1 MSLSRRHTTTRQL
14 LVGLLTGLLFA
25 CGGDAQTTKEV
36 LPAEPAIPNIDE
48 ASTAKVP
55 VSHSVSLPENYPA
68 DVPAIGGLQPSKVEF
83 LNQGSHRL
91 EFVGDGDPARLRLAF
106 GKSLAEAGWEVVIS
120 EALSNG
126 RQQAILATKGT
137 RSLSLKLESHGEGVR
152 AELTVDPEAG

>member
-1 MSLSRRHTTTRQL
+1 MKIA
-14 LVGLLTGLLFA
+14 VVNEW
-25 CGGDAQTTKEV
+25 C
-36 LPAEPAIPNIDE
+36 
-48 ASTAKVP
+48 
-55 VSHSVSLPENYPA
+55 
-68 DVPAIGGLQPSKVEF
+68 
-83 LNQGSHRL
+83 HRL

-106 GKSLAEAGWEVVIS
+106 GKSLAEAGREVVIS